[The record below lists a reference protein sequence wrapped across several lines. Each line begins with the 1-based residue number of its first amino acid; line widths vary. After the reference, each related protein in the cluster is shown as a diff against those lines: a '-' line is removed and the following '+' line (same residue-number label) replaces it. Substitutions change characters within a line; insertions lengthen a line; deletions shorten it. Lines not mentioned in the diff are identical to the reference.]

1 MRAMT
6 NGTDSKD
13 ENEEA
18 KPYGEGLWK
27 DVRFWFDAILAVFG
41 DLKELMH
48 VGLTRSLAVKLC
60 NWLWGVEGAVRRL
73 IIAEALKRDPGSPAD
88 VRTKTDAA
96 PATRASRKRRPSF
109 RIFGFVQQ
117 GASETAQPSAAGS
130 AKADL
135 PAFRHIR
142 FPADSLLSIGERPKR
157 RRLSPARRLNP
168 LDRRGLSRSDPDYW
182 LWREEEDYDQL
193 LLGRSPE
200 IDRPARPRLP
210 PTPVQERLSYLFFRA
225 DPSDWRRVEEE
236 WTRVIPAP
244 HLAARVFALHRVWEG
259 REAAIA
265 RVAGV
270 FRRWRNCIA
279 DIIGQPPRELA
290 WPRHAK
296 PIYRCREVE
305 ALVPRSH
312 AELWRLDTS

>member
-73 IIAEALKRDPGSPAD
+73 IIAEALKRDPASPAD

-109 RIFGFVQQ
+109 RVRDCPTVSGRLRQSRPP
-117 GASETAQPSAAGS
+117 GLSAHPLPSRFAA
-130 AKADL
+130 
-135 PAFRHIR
+135 F
-142 FPADSLLSIGERPKR
+142 
-157 RRLSPARRLNP
+157 
-168 LDRRGLSRSDPDYW
+168 DRRAS
-182 LWREEEDYDQL
+182 
-193 LLGRSPE
+193 
-200 IDRPARPRLP
+200 
-210 PTPVQERLSYLFFRA
+210 
-225 DPSDWRRVEEE
+225 
-236 WTRVIPAP
+236 
-244 HLAARVFALHRVWEG
+244 
-259 REAAIA
+259 
-265 RVAGV
+265 
-270 FRRWRNCIA
+270 
-279 DIIGQPPRELA
+279 
-290 WPRHAK
+290 
-296 PIYRCREVE
+296 
-305 ALVPRSH
+305 
-312 AELWRLDTS
+312 